1 MLCRHTLLTG
11 LAFMAALT
19 PIESVAEPRRMAVIE
34 LFTSQ
39 GCSSCPPADALLQT
53 YTERPGVVALTLP
66 VDYWDY
72 LGWKDT
78 LASPKYTKRQRLYA
92 RSFGGQPYTPQV
104 VVNGVKH
111 VIGSHAY
118 DIDRAIEKTGAQ
130 LDPSRVS
137 LSLGSDGRTLTID
150 VGASAGTES
159 SGTLWLAAVRP
170 RVDVDVTRGEN
181 RGRKLSY
188 FNVVRELTPVGMWS
202 GKAAKLDL
210 PHSEMLR
217 AGERCAVWLQVEGT
231 GHIIAAAW
239 MSAR

>member
-1 MLCRHTLLTG
+1 MLCRRTLLAG
-11 LAFMAALT
+11 LAFMTALT
-19 PIESVAEPRRMAVIE
+19 PIESVAEPRRMVVIE

-53 YTERPGVVALTLP
+53 YTERPGIVALTLP

-92 RSFGGQPYTPQV
+92 KSFGGQPYTPQV
-104 VVNGVKH
+104 VINGVKH
-111 VIGSHAY
+111 VIGSHAT
-118 DIDRAIEKTGAQ
+118 DIDRTIEKISVQ
-130 LDPSRVS
+130 LDPYRVP
-137 LSLGSDGRTLTID
+137 LSLASDGRTLTIE
-150 VGASAGTES
+150 VGATAEPEV
-159 SGTLWLAAVRP
+159 SGTVWLAAVRP
-170 RVDVDVTRGEN
+170 RVEVDITHGEN

-188 FNVVRELTPVGMWS
+188 FNVVRELTPVGIWS
-202 GKAAKLDL
+202 GKTAKLEL

-217 AGERCAVWLQVEGT
+217 AGEQCAVWLQVEGT
-231 GHIIAAAW
+231 GRIIAAAW